1 MADDSRTDFGPLLR
15 QAREQRGLSLQQVA
29 ATTKI
34 SARVLD
40 ALERNDPSKLP
51 GGIFS
56 RAFVR
61 AYAKE
66 VGLDPEETV
75 TRFVAAFPPDVEDM
89 TPTAART
96 VDAESFES
104 GRRTAITVF
113 QLVGLSILIIVVAL
127 VYMNLRPST
136 AAPEPP
142 PAPVPAPSV
151 SADPVARAAP
161 AVTPAEA
168 SGLPSGPAG
177 ATQNPT
183 GTTQTP
189 GGAIQT
195 AASGAS
201 SPTVPEATPA
211 AAPAMAP
218 TPDAPVALS
227 VAADEDCWVSL
238 TVDGTKVVARVLSA
252 GERLQYRGR
261 LMILSV
267 GNAGG
272 LSVAINGK
280 PARALGARGQV
291 VTTTLTAESVK
302 ALIQ

>member
-113 QLVGLSILIIVVAL
+113 QLVGLSILILVVAL

-151 SADPVARAAP
+151 SAAPVPRAEP
-161 AVTPAEA
+161 TVTPAEPT
-168 SGLPSGPAG
+168 GPPSAPAG
-177 ATQNPT
+177 ATQTPA
-183 GTTQTP
+183 GTT
-189 GGAIQT
+189 QT

-201 SPTVPEATPA
+201 SPIVPEARPA
-211 AAPAMAP
+211 SAPAMAP

-272 LSVAINGK
+272 LSLTINGK
-280 PARALGARGQV
+280 PSRALGARGQV
-291 VTTTLTAESVK
+291 LTTTLTAESVK